1 MNKIH
6 RIVWSRTS
14 GRWVVASEH
23 AKGRRKGSRR
33 VLASAAALVM
43 AVGVAGLAQAA
54 QPGSYAAGILNNSTD
69 GASCLSSTQP
79 GVIISN
85 TTCDSDGRNYQ
96 AALVSY
102 NAAGDWGA
110 FVTVANPETVL
121 IGAGGRT
128 ELQIMPGGIIA
139 HDSLWMMNNVIRGV
153 GAGLRDEDAVNVG
166 QLKATGQS
174 AANALGTTLNA
185 DGTIASPGYA
195 LTNAGT
201 ITGTSGTA
209 ADVGAGF
216 AKVDGALGVL
226 DSRTIATS
234 RYFKASGAGN
244 GSDDA
249 VTSGN
254 AQNIAIGAGAVSSS
268 VTWPSIAIG
277 SGAKA
282 THEGAIALGYGSRA
296 IDQRGIAIGLWS
308 KAGMDSIA
316 FGSLSN
322 ALPNNSILFG
332 SNTTATA
339 SWATVF
345 GTGSSAGY
353 FGTAFGI
360 EADARADN
368 SMAAGRKTFAAQDAI
383 AVGNESKAN
392 AAYSTAIGR
401 YAQTT
406 ATAANSVALGA
417 GSTADRANTVSVGTA
432 LAQRQVVNVAAGTA
446 DTDAVNVSQL
456 RYVAQSAAD
465 ALGGGSTVNADGT
478 ISRPTIS
485 VDGGTYDNV
494 TAAIENVDARTTQN
508 TVSISNLQQSITNI
522 SNGTTGLVQ
531 QAAPGEKLTVGKD
544 TDGTQVSFTGT
555 AGDRKLTGVAAGTGD
570 TDAVNVSQLRAAGLV
585 DENGDAMNAV
595 VYDSADKDSVTLGG
609 KNAAKKVKLKNV
621 ADATQD
627 DEAVNL
633 GQLKATGLVDG
644 GGNALDAV
652 VYDAGSDR
660 GVVTFGG
667 KGGTLL
673 TNVRDGVIATGSRD
687 AVNGGQ
693 IAALRDSLQTQV
705 TNIDNRVT
713 NIEQARQP
721 YFDGRGDADT
731 GDSKGMSSARP
742 AGSAPATDEAKAT
755 GRGSVAAGANATASA
770 DGAVAL
776 GANSVADRANT
787 VSVGSAGAERQ
798 VVNVAAGN
806 ADTDAVNVAQLNAR
820 LAQGNSTVLSQANS
834 YTDQRI
840 NDVWNDLGRA
850 IDEVDRQ
857 ANRGIAAASALVNVT
872 PYVPGHTAVNAGVAS
887 YRGEAAL
894 GVGVSRW
901 SDDGHVNFN
910 AGMSASQGD
919 QPIFRVGVGYVF

>member
-6 RIVWSRTS
+6 RIVWNRTN

-23 AKGRRKGSRR
+23 ATGRRKGSRR
-33 VLASAAALVM
+33 VLASAVALVM
-43 AVGVAGLAQAA
+43 AVGVGGLAQAA

-79 GVIISN
+79 GVITSN
-85 TTCDSDGRNYQ
+85 VICDSDGRNYQ

-102 NAAGDWGA
+102 DAAGQWGA
-110 FVTVANPETVL
+110 FVTVVDPETVL

-128 ELQIMPGGIIA
+128 ELSIMPGGIVA

-153 GAGLRDEDAVNVG
+153 GSGLRDDDAVNVG

-174 AANALGTTLNA
+174 VATALGGGAALNA
-185 DGTIASPGYA
+185 DGTLSGPNYLLG
-195 LTNAGT
+195 NANA
-201 ITGTSGTA
+201 ISGTSGT
-209 ADVGAGF
+209 VAGVDSAF
-216 AKVDGALGVL
+216 ARVDTALGAL
-226 DSRTIATS
+226 DARTALTS
-234 RYFKASGAGN
+234 RYLKVVGAN
-244 GSDDA
+244 DGSDDA
-249 VTSGN
+249 STGGFEGAMAVGRN
-254 AQNIAIGAGAVSSS
+254 AGAGAARAVALGDTARAIGSKSVALGYSASASDDSS
-268 VTWPSIAIG
+268 VALGDGAMASNGFSTAVGPWTRATGRDSTAIGSQSFSSGQQSQAIGFMAQSQGIGSIALGNMAFVETAAGRGIAIG
-277 SGAKA
+277 SGA
-282 THEGAIALGYGSRA
+282 
-296 IDQRGIAIGLWS
+296 
-308 KAGMDSIA
+308 
-316 FGSLSN
+316 
-322 ALPNNSILFG
+322 
-332 SNTTATA
+332 
-339 SWATVF
+339 TV
-345 GTGSSAGY
+345 TG
-353 FGTAFGI
+353 
-360 EADARADN
+360 ADA
-368 SMAAGRKTFAAQDAI
+368 
-383 AVGNESKAN
+383 V
-392 AAYSTAIGR
+392 AIGR
-401 YAQTT
+401 R
-406 ATAANSVALGA
+406 SV
-417 GSTADRANTVSVGTA
+417 ADRANTLSVGSTGA
-432 LAQRQVVNVAAGTA
+432 ERQIVNVASGTQ

-456 RYVAQSAAD
+456 
-465 ALGGGSTVNADGT
+465 
-478 ISRPTIS
+478 
-485 VDGGTYDNV
+485 
-494 TAAIENVDARTTQN
+494 
-508 TVSISNLQQSITNI
+508 
-522 SNGTTGLVQ
+522 
-531 QAAPGEKLTVGKD
+531 K
-544 TDGTQVSFTGT
+544 
-555 AGDRKLTGVAAGTGD
+555 
-570 TDAVNVSQLRAAGLV
+570 AAGLV

-595 VYDSADKDSVTLGG
+595 VYDSAGKDSVTLGG
-609 KNAAKKVKLKNV
+609 KSAAKKVKLKNV

-721 YFDGRGDADT
+721 YFDGRGDADA
-731 GDSKGMSSARP
+731 GDSKGMSSARSV
-742 AGSAPATDEAKAT
+742 GSAPATDEAKAT
-755 GRGSVAAGANATASA
+755 GRDSVAAGANATASA

-798 VVNVAAGN
+798 VVNVAAGS

-850 IDEVDRQ
+850 INEVDRQ

>member
-6 RIVWSRTS
+6 RIVWNRAA
-14 GRWVVASEH
+14 GRWVVASEL
-23 AKGRRKGSRR
+23 ATGRRKASRR
-33 VLASAAALVM
+33 ALTGAVVLALAAAG
-43 AVGVAGLAQAA
+43 GVAQAA

-110 FVTVANPETVL
+110 FVTVADPETVL

-153 GAGLRDEDAVNVG
+153 GAGLRDDDAVNVG

-226 DSRTIATS
+226 NSRTIATS

-268 VTWPSIAIG
+268 ASWPSIAIG

-296 IDQRGIAIGLWS
+296 TDQRGIAIGLWS

-368 SMAAGRKTFAAQDAI
+368 SMAAGRKTFAAEDAI

-456 RYVAQSAAD
+456 KYVAQSAAD

-485 VDGGTYDNV
+485 VDGSTYDNV
-494 TAAIENVDARTTQN
+494 AAAIENVDARTTQN
-508 TVSISNLQQSITNI
+508 TAYISNLQQSI

-570 TDAVNVSQLRAAGLV
+570 TDAVNVSQLKAAGLI
-585 DENGDAMNAV
+585 DENGDTMNAV

-609 KNAAKKVKLKNV
+609 KGTTKKVKLKNV

-652 VYDAGSDR
+652 VYDAGSNR

-673 TNVRDGVIATGSRD
+673 TNVRDGAIAIGSRD

-721 YFDGRGDADT
+721 YFDGRGDSDA
-731 GDSKGMSSARP
+731 GSSKGMGPASSGDA
-742 AGSAPATDEAKAT
+742 APDKAKAT
-755 GRGSVAAGANATASA
+755 GRDSVAAGANATASA

-776 GANSVADRANT
+776 GANSVANRTNT

-798 VVNVAAGN
+798 VVNVAAGS

-820 LAQGNSTVLSQANS
+820 LAQGNSTVLSQANG

-901 SDDGHVNFN
+901 SDDGRVNFN

-919 QPIFRVGVGYVF
+919 QPIFRVGIGYVF